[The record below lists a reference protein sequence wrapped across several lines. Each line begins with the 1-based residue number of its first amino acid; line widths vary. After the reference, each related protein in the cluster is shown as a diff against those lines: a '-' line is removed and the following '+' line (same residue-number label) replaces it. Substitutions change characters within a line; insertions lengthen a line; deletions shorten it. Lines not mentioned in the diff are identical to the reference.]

1 MQHSLN
7 DKDPGRQ
14 KAVTNA
20 DEQEVAVNHSTA
32 DHGYDEPVASEPTA
46 AAPAESENVAAE
58 ELKKERKPGKGRP
71 SQTKNL

>member
-1 MQHSLN
+1 MQNSLN
-7 DKDPGRQ
+7 DQDPGRQ

-32 DHGYDEPVASEPTA
+32 DHGYDEPVTSEPTA
-46 AAPAESENVAAE
+46 AALAESDNVAAE
-58 ELKKERKPGKGRP
+58 ELKKEKKSDKGRT